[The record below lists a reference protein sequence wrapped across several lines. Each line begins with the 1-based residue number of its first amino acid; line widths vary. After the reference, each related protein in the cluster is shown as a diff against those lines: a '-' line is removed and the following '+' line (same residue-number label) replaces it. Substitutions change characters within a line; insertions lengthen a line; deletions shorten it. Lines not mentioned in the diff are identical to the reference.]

1 MFFLVFLF
9 VTFLAKGQN
18 QEKADSLKNEL
29 VSIEDDSAQL
39 ELLRLITVFE
49 TDPNIQIE
57 FCLLLI
63 EEAQK
68 NNDAFYLQKSY
79 ISLGTAYR
87 RKGDLENS
95 LKYLFESANIAE
107 KEGLNK
113 SLGEVYGEISN
124 TFLRRNNDVVNAII
138 YNNKAIKI
146 FKKTGD
152 RQQLG
157 LILLNT
163 GFNYYEN
170 NDYDSA
176 TSYYEQANNIFRE
189 IGLKIGIAY
198 SIGNAALIKFKKGDL
213 LNAEK
218 DLLVAINMLEPLGDA
233 YGKADF
239 LNQLGSVY
247 ELQGKTDNA
256 ISTFE
261 ESLQISK
268 KYDLKEQISDGL
280 LQLSILYEVKRDYK
294 ESLNSIKEHFLVR
307 DSISNAATVQKL
319 SDLRTKFEVGQKQTE
334 VDLLTAEK
342 KTQQIISWAIAA
354 FALTIIILAG
364 IIYKY
369 YKAKATINLT
379 LQSQKYELERLNE
392 TKDKFFSIISHDL
405 RGPISAFQGV
415 GRMIKFAVKK
425 DKKDYLLE
433 LSDDIDE
440 SAGRLSNLL
449 DGLLSWALQ
458 QQGHFPNVPEKV
470 LLKSIVDD
478 LIGTFKNTAASKGI
492 VLSATFDEPIELWVD
507 RNTTETIIR
516 NIIGNALKFTEDG
529 GSVSLHTSIDDA
541 TAKIEVIDSGVGMA
555 QEKVDRLFN
564 LSENKSTYGTSGEKG
579 LGLGLQLVY
588 EFIEMNNGSI
598 EVQSEEGEG
607 TRFVIRLP
615 LFDQVSE
622 KEPKKLTSFSR
633 SEIE

>member
-1 MFFLVFLF
+1 MLF
-9 VTFLAKGQN
+9 TCKKG
-18 QEKADSLKNEL
+18 
-29 VSIEDDSAQL
+29 
-39 ELLRLITVFE
+39 
-49 TDPNIQIE
+49 
-57 FCLLLI
+57 
-63 EEAQK
+63 
-68 NNDAFYLQKSY
+68 Y

-95 LKYLFESANIAE
+95 LKYLFKSANIAE
-107 KEGLNK
+107 REGLDK

-124 TFLRRNNDVVNAII
+124 TFLRRNNDVDNAII
-138 YNNKAIKI
+138 YNNKAINI

-176 TSYYEQANNIFRE
+176 TSYCEQANNIFRE

-198 SIGNAALIKFKKGDL
+198 SIGNAALIKFKNGDL

-247 ELQGKTDNA
+247 ESQGKSENA
-256 ISTFE
+256 IRTFE
-261 ESLQISK
+261 ESLQISR
-268 KYDLKEQISDGL
+268 KYDLKEQMSDGL
-280 LQLSILYEVKRDYK
+280 LQLSILYEVKKDYK
-294 ESLNSIKEHFLVR
+294 GSLNSIKEHFLVR
-307 DSISNAATVQKL
+307 DSISNAATVRKL
-319 SDLRTKFEVGQKQTE
+319 SDLRTEFEVGQKQTE

-342 KTQQIISWAIAA
+342 KTQQIITWAIAA
-354 FALTIIILAG
+354 FALVLIILAG

-369 YKAKATINLT
+369 YKAKETINCILE
-379 LQSQKYELERLNE
+379 SQKYELERLNE

-415 GRMIKFAVKK
+415 GRLIKFAVKK

-440 SAGRLSNLL
+440 SASRLSSLL
-449 DGLLSWALQ
+449 DGLLSWSLQ
-458 QQGHFPNVPEKV
+458 QRGHFPNVPEKV
-470 LLKSIVDD
+470 LLKSMVED

-492 VLSATFDEPIELWVD
+492 VLSATFDEQIELWVD

-516 NIIGNALKFTEDG
+516 NLINNALKFTEDG
-529 GSVSLHTSIDDA
+529 GSVSLHTSIDD
-541 TAKIEVIDSGVGMA
+541 TNAKIEVIDSGVGIP
-555 QEKVDRLFN
+555 QEKLDRLFN
-564 LSENKSTYGTSGEKG
+564 LNENKSTYGTSGEKG

-588 EFIEMNNGSI
+588 EFIEMNKGSI
-598 EVQSEEGEG
+598 EVYSEEGEG
-607 TRFVIRLP
+607 TRFIIRLP

-622 KEPKKLTSFSR
+622 KAAE
-633 SEIE
+633 EIH

>member
-1 MFFLVFLF
+1 
-9 VTFLAKGQN
+9 
-18 QEKADSLKNEL
+18 
-29 VSIEDDSAQL
+29 
-39 ELLRLITVFE
+39 
-49 TDPNIQIE
+49 
-57 FCLLLI
+57 
-63 EEAQK
+63 
-68 NNDAFYLQKSY
+68 
-79 ISLGTAYR
+79 
-87 RKGDLENS
+87 
-95 LKYLFESANIAE
+95 
-107 KEGLNK
+107 
-113 SLGEVYGEISN
+113 
-124 TFLRRNNDVVNAII
+124 
-138 YNNKAIKI
+138 
-146 FKKTGD
+146 
-152 RQQLG
+152 
-157 LILLNT
+157 
-163 GFNYYEN
+163 
-170 NDYDSA
+170 
-176 TSYYEQANNIFRE
+176 
-189 IGLKIGIAY
+189 
-198 SIGNAALIKFKKGDL
+198 
-213 LNAEK
+213 
-218 DLLVAINMLEPLGDA
+218 MLEPLGDA

-256 ISTFE
+256 IRTFE

-280 LQLSILYEVKRDYK
+280 LHLSILYEVKKDYK
-294 ESLNSIKEHFLVR
+294 KSLNSIKEHFLVR
-307 DSISNAATVQKL
+307 DSISNAATVRKL

-369 YKAKATINLT
+369 YKSKATINLT

-470 LLKSIVDD
+470 FLKSIVDD
-478 LIGTFKNTAASKGI
+478 LTGTFKNTADSTGI
-492 VLSATFDEPIELWVD
+492 ALSTTFDKPIELWVD
-507 RNTTETIIR
+507 RNTTETILR
-516 NIIGNALKFTEDG
+516 NLISNALKFTEDG
-529 GSVSLHTSIDDA
+529 GSVSLQASIDG
-541 TAKIEVIDSGVGMA
+541 TNAKIEVIDSGVGIA
-555 QEKVDRLFN
+555 QEKLDRLFN
-564 LSENKSTYGTSGEKG
+564 LNENKSTYGTSGEKG

-588 EFIEMNNGSI
+588 EFIEMNKGSI
-598 EVQSEEGEG
+598 EVQSKEGEG

-622 KEPKKLTSFSR
+622 KEPKKFTSISR
-633 SEIE
+633 YEVE